1 MKHKALEELKEKL
14 EDYQLN
20 GPKINNRRYAEYEID
35 PFNQYQNFL
44 YKRALF
50 GLKMYSPQELEAMQE
65 SKKSRITKLHK
76 KTQVVL
82 NVYKQEIVNALTNNI
97 FLRLFPTSPITKA
110 LVGEGTF
117 TDPGFK
123 NNLDFKSLGVSK
135 QSIVDRLIRE
145 KILPQNFYELKSITL
160 HE

>member
-1 MKHKALEELKEKL
+1 
-14 EDYQLN
+14 
-20 GPKINNRRYAEYEID
+20 
-35 PFNQYQNFL
+35 
-44 YKRALF
+44 
-50 GLKMYSPQELEAMQE
+50 MYSPQELEAMQE

-110 LVGEGTF
+110 LVGEATF

-123 NNLDFKSLGVSK
+123 NSLDFKSLGVSK